1 MKGAPHATAIATLL
15 AVCITKV
22 YGKRTIRRGLDE
34 GSLFMPEFLVGSD
47 RDTSTTSK
55 SGKSKSGK
63 EPGTG
68 DSCGISGKWRQADAI
83 VKLEFGQNTPEDPPE
98 IMTKDGKNAFS
109 FEADSLDG
117 TLKGTY
123 SFTEDGELGMGFT
136 RQIRDTPLLGYYHQD
151 TCSFKF
157 VGGPSFATTF
167 EGYVSDDGS
176 MHIAALTTGGGED
189 IVPSS
194 WKGSFV
200 PFKNEVCVGRTEGE
214 GCRTSNEEPD
224 VNGSCESTFFE
235 STPFALPIFVGADGF
250 TEISLGETICGTT
263 SSYVDE
269 PKSGLDI
276 MFQRD
281 YDFYTFTL
289 EKPGIVS
296 ATLTSGIPLVTT
308 ILALPAKCDM
318 DPPDGFDFALLFGE
332 NSYVKFDEG
341 SEGVFTDI
349 KASVNLTAGEYV
361 LLVTSDPVLTGLE
374 CDQDGEST
382 APYTL
387 GLFEGLIPG
396 SIILEEPL
404 DVL

>member
-176 MHIAALTTGGGED
+176 MHIAALTTGGGEG

-224 VNGSCESTFFE
+224 ANGSCESTFFGV
-235 STPFALPIFVGADGF
+235 PIFVGANGF